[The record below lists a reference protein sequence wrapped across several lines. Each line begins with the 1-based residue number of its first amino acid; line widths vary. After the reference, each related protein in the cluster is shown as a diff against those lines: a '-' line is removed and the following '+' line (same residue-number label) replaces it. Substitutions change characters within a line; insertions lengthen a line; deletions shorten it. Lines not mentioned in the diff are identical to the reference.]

1 MLQRA
6 CDVYHPDV
14 RRSMRNSGVYCDT
27 RGDGGWWELAQALRW
42 IVTGEI
48 FNPKDEKWEQSPDFS
63 GFGLSGGKSHI
74 VLEFLLDRYAPMHW
88 PDHCKTQR
96 VVLALTHGLCVPQ
109 ATGSNR

>member
-14 RRSMRNSGVYCDT
+14 RRSMRNAGVYHDA

-48 FNPKDEKWEQSPDFS
+48 FNPKDGKWEQSLDFS
-63 GFGLSGGKSHI
+63 GFGLSGGKSDI
-74 VLEFLLDRYAPMHW
+74 VLEFLLDRYGPMHW

-96 VVLALTHGLCVPQ
+96 VALALTHGLCVPQ